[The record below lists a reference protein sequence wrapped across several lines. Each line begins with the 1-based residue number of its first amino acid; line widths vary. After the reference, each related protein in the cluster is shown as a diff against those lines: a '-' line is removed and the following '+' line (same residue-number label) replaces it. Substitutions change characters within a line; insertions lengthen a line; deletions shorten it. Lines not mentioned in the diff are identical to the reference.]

1 MSKEEKKCLSL
12 FSTNKCS
19 TKSKLLIPPKKL
31 ISENNNEQKHLE
43 SSDMNANKTM
53 PVDSEDQ
60 ETDNDWETVGVK
72 KIAQRGWSKIMDFSP
87 RWKWY
92 KMKVLDEYRT
102 APMSVS
108 LDRVP
113 FVDKIFKRESVGRPL

>member
-1 MSKEEKKCLSL
+1 MKGGG
-12 FSTNKCS
+12 
-19 TKSKLLIPPKKL
+19 
-31 ISENNNEQKHLE
+31 Q
-43 SSDMNANKTM
+43 
-53 PVDSEDQ
+53 
-60 ETDNDWETVGVK
+60 
-72 KIAQRGWSKIMDFSP
+72 KIMGFSP

>member
-1 MSKEEKKCLSL
+1 
-12 FSTNKCS
+12 
-19 TKSKLLIPPKKL
+19 
-31 ISENNNEQKHLE
+31 
-43 SSDMNANKTM
+43 
-53 PVDSEDQ
+53 
-60 ETDNDWETVGVK
+60 
-72 KIAQRGWSKIMDFSP
+72 MDFSP

-113 FVDKIFKRESVGRPL
+113 FVDKIFKRESVRGSPCLSYRPSDKKYFFAFVISNERSSQTIIKSKILHHLVLPVRNVR